1 MRRFVKIAACTV
13 NTLLLS
19 VLALVV
25 YYNIKLPDNYYVS
38 SGTELNLA
46 GFIKVSPVEEV
57 YQSASTW
64 DSSIRKSA
72 TARLSL
78 AGLIPIK
85 TVSINEVDNPVLV
98 PCGTPFGI
106 KMLTQGVIVVETS
119 SFETKNGFASP
130 AAQAGIKSGDV
141 ITSIAGKTV
150 SSNSEVEKII
160 SGSKGNSLEITL
172 KRESSEMIVFITPE
186 LSAADNCY
194 RAGMWVRDS
203 SAGIGTMTFYN
214 PKTGVFAGLGHPV
227 CDIDTGDILPLSSG
241 EVCDVII
248 NGIKRGKQGSPGEL
262 LGSFSSGFAV
272 GSLDINCSA
281 GLYGVMNT
289 VPSDAPAVPLGMR
302 QEITTGK
309 ATILATIN
317 GITPKEYEIEIEKI
331 DLSDSEQSKNMV
343 IKVTDEELLK
353 DTGGIVQGMSGSPI
367 LQNGKLIGAVT
378 HVFVNN
384 PTKGYAIFAD
394 TMYNS
399 SLSVQYDDKA
409 A

>member
-1 MRRFVKIAACTV
+1 LR
-13 NTLLLS
+13 
-19 VLALVV
+19 
-25 YYNIKLPDNYYVS
+25 
-38 SGTELNLA
+38 
-46 GFIKVSPVEEV
+46 
-57 YQSASTW
+57 
-64 DSSIRKSA
+64 
-72 TARLSL
+72 
-78 AGLIPIK
+78 
-85 TVSINEVDNPVLV
+85 
-98 PCGTPFGI
+98 TPFGW
-106 KMLTQGVIVVETS
+106 KNATQGVIVVETS

-289 VPSDAPAVPLGMR
+289 VPSDARCSSGMR
-302 QEITTGK
+302 QELHRKG
-309 ATILATIN
+309 N
-317 GITPKEYEIEIEKI
+317 Y
-331 DLSDSEQSKNMV
+331 SCN
-343 IKVTDEELLK
+343 
-353 DTGGIVQGMSGSPI
+353 
-367 LQNGKLIGAVT
+367 
-378 HVFVNN
+378 
-384 PTKGYAIFAD
+384 TKW
-394 TMYNS
+394 TLHLRNTN
-399 SLSVQYDDKA
+399 
-409 A
+409 